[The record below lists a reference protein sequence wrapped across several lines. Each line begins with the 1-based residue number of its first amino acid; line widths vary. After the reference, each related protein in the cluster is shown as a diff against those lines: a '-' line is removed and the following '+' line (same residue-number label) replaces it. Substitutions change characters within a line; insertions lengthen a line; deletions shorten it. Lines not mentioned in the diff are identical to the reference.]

1 MTLGLSRP
9 VPVRQQIVRVNQVDP
24 QPPRQRLLTARLR
37 EAGGALGVI
46 GELLEDLRDGRK
58 QLFDPGADAELDSSR
73 RAASRYLER
82 CPQKGRI
89 P

>member
-1 MTLGLSRP
+1 
-9 VPVRQQIVRVNQVDP
+9 
-24 QPPRQRLLTARLR
+24 
-37 EAGGALGVI
+37 VI

-58 QLFDPGADAELDSSR
+58 QLFDAGAAADLDSSR